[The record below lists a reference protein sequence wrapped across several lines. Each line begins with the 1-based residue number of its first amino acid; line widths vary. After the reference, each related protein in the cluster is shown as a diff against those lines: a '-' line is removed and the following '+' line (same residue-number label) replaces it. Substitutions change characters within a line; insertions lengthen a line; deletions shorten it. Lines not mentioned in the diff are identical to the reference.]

1 MQNSHILLIYTGG
14 TIGMIQDPETGSLM
28 PFNFSNIYEQ
38 IPVLN
43 QFSCKIDSISFEPVI
58 DSSNVDAKF
67 WKKLA
72 HTIKNN
78 YEKYDGFVILHGTD
92 TMAFTASALSFM
104 LEDLYKPVILT
115 GSQLPIGTLRTD
127 GMENLVTSIEIASAK
142 ENGKALVPEVCICFE
157 SKLYRGNRTTK
168 NNSEHFS
175 AYKSNNYPILAE
187 AGIHI
192 KFNTKAI
199 HYPEHQKILRI
210 YDTFCDNVAILKIF
224 PNINKNTI
232 SAIINTPKLKGL
244 IIETYGSGNAPTDD
258 WFIKEVQQAIEKQ
271 IIVVNIT
278 QCSTG
283 GVDMGRYET
292 SLKLKQIGVVSG
304 QDMTTEAAI
313 TKLMLLLGQNLRYD
327 EVKMYMQN
335 SLAGEITN

>member
-1 MQNSHILLIYTGG
+1 MQNSQILLIYTGG
-14 TIGMIQDPETGSLM
+14 TIGMLKDPETGSLK
-28 PFNFSNIYEQ
+28 PFNFSNIYELV
-38 IPVLN
+38 PVLN
-43 QFSCKIDSISFEPVI
+43 QFSCKIQSISFETVI
-58 DSSNVDAKF
+58 DSSNVDAEF

-72 HTIKNN
+72 NLIKAN

-127 GMENLVTSIEIASAK
+127 GMENLITSIEIAASK

-157 SKLYRGNRTTK
+157 NKLYRGNRTTK
-168 NNSEHFS
+168 NNSEHFT
-175 AYKSNNYPILAE
+175 AYKSHNYPLLAE

-192 KFNTKAI
+192 KFNKKAI

-210 YDTFCDNVAILKIF
+210 YDNFCENIAILKIF
-224 PNINKNTI
+224 PNINENI
-232 SAIINTPKLKGL
+232 VSAILNMKNLKGL
-244 IIETYGSGNAPTDD
+244 ILETYGSGNALTTK
-258 WFIKEVQQAIEKQ
+258 WFINQIQQAIDKK
-271 IIVVNIT
+271 IIIVNIT

-292 SLKLKQIGVVSG
+292 SRELKKIGVVSG

-313 TKLMLLLGQNLRYD
+313 TKLMLLLGQNLRHE
-327 EVKMYMQN
+327 EVIMYMQN
-335 SLAGEITN
+335 SLAGEIS

>member
-1 MQNSHILLIYTGG
+1 MVKDS
-14 TIGMIQDPETGSLM
+14 ESGSLK

-43 QFSCKIDSISFEPVI
+43 QFSCKIDSISFDPVI
-58 DSSNVDAKF
+58 DSSNVDAEF

-72 HTIKNN
+72 HIIKDN

-115 GSQLPIGTLRTD
+115 GSQLPIGMLRTD

-142 ENGKALVPEVCICFE
+142 ESSKALVPEVCICFE
-157 SKLYRGNRTTK
+157 SKLYRGNRATK
-168 NNSEHFS
+168 YNSEYFS
-175 AYKSNNYPILAE
+175 AYKSHNYPLLAE
-187 AGIHI
+187 AGINI
-192 KFNTKAI
+192 KFNKKAI

-210 YDTFCDNVAILKIF
+210 YDNFCNNVSILKIF
-224 PNINKNTI
+224 PNINKNTV
-232 SAIINTPKLKGL
+232 SAIFKTKNLKGL
-244 IIETYGSGNAPTDD
+244 IIETYGSGNAPTED
-258 WFIKEVQQAIEKQ
+258 WFIKEVEQAIEKE

-278 QCSTG
+278 QCSKG
-283 GVDMGRYET
+283 QVDMGRYET
-292 SLKLKQIGVVSG
+292 SLKLKQIGVISG

-313 TKLMLLLGQNLRYD
+313 TKLMLLLGQNLRYE
-327 EVKMYMQN
+327 EVKMYMLN
-335 SLAGEITN
+335 SLAGELTS